1 MKKESKTIKQLITK
15 WLGIDTKLQMLEQQ
29 LDTLE
34 RQTAQQVSDFE
45 YQLEEKADCYQ
56 VDNLEAQLSDC
67 PEEWRVEEIA
77 QEVVSDSTVTR
88 SDIEEM
94 VHETNHELILEMV
107 RNEVQEAEQKNFD
120 YDLVVSQV
128 VRIIVE
134 KLNA

>member
-77 QEVVSDSTVTR
+77 QEVVEESTVTR

>member
-1 MKKESKTIKQLITK
+1 MRKESKTIKQLIIK
-15 WLGIDTKLQMLEQQ
+15 WLGIDTKIQMLEQQ

-34 RQTAQQVSDFE
+34 RHTSEQISDFE
-45 YQLEEKADCYQ
+45 YKLEDKADSYE
-56 VDNLEAQLSDC
+56 VDNLESQLSDY

-77 QEVVSDSTVTR
+77 QEIVDDSTVTR

-107 RNEVQEAEQKNFD
+107 RNEMQEAEQKNFD